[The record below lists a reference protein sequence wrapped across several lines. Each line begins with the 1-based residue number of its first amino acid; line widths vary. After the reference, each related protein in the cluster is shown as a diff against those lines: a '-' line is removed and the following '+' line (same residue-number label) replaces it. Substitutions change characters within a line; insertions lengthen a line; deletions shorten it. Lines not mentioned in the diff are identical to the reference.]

1 MKYWGVTYEMH
12 EIYALLLNKGPT
24 IENVGMG
31 IESKFLTNS
40 SVLFFWVHIPHI
52 FLTDSY

>member
-1 MKYWGVTYEMH
+1 MH